1 MGGANSRNGVN
12 TDLVAANDTMTNTV
26 DTQYTAHVGDDTN
39 QETIN
44 SQTDAQVDN
53 INFHGAVNTG
63 GGAINLYP
71 VQGNQQTPSLTST
84 STQEVTITH
93 SK

>member
-39 QETIN
+39 
-44 SQTDAQVDN
+44 
-53 INFHGAVNTG
+53 
-63 GGAINLYP
+63 
-71 VQGNQQTPSLTST
+71 
-84 STQEVTITH
+84 
-93 SK
+93 